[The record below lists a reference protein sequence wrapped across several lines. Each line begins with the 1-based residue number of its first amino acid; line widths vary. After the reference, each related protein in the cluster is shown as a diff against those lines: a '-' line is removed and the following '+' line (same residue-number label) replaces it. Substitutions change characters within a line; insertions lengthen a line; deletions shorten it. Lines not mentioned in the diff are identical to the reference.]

1 MQKKENTWKLKKQNF
16 KTEKKNG
23 CKINGEKKEKQKGKK
38 QWEKMDICIFLAFM
52 VLFRFVCFLL
62 FAFFPG
68 KKQNKYKIKAKKSTS
83 RKQYKRK
90 TNANGQVIFFVLFD
104 FPVFP
109 LLFCFCV
116 FWIWLICFLV
126 FPCFFLAFVSFFSSL
141 LILRISYGL
150 VNIRVAIPKQPYV
163 ILLSRCLK
171 MPCIWISRV
180 SGNVFRGS
188 VCR

>member
-1 MQKKENTWKLKKQNF
+1 MFSSIAYSNDFLNLKNMQKKENTWKLKKQNF

-90 TNANGQVIFFVLFD
+90 TNANGQVIFFCPFWLSCFSPFILLLCFLD
-104 FPVFP
+104 LAD
-109 LLFCFCV
+109 LLFGFSMFFSC
-116 FWIWLICFLV
+116 ICLV
-126 FPCFFLAFVSFFSSL
+126 FFKFADS
-141 LILRISYGL
+141 
-150 VNIRVAIPKQPYV
+150 
-163 ILLSRCLK
+163 
-171 MPCIWISRV
+171 
-180 SGNVFRGS
+180 
-188 VCR
+188 